1 MFYWKFCKNILFIA
15 NGWLPPKIQTVFLE
29 RQRKL
34 MDGSEGFPREINNCS
49 KAMLMSNNP
58 RTKKSIEL

>member
-1 MFYWKFCKNILFIA
+1 MDGCLQKFS
-15 NGWLPPKIQTVFLE
+15 VFLE

-58 RTKKSIEL
+58 KKKKSIEL

>member
-1 MFYWKFCKNILFIA
+1 MDGCLQKFKQCFFEH
-15 NGWLPPKIQTVFLE
+15 QM
-29 RQRKL
+29 KL
-34 MDGSEGFPREINNCS
+34 MDGSEGIPREINNYS

>member
-1 MFYWKFCKNILFIA
+1 MDGCLQKFS
-15 NGWLPPKIQTVFLE
+15 VFLE

-49 KAMLMSNNP
+49 KAMLMSNKP